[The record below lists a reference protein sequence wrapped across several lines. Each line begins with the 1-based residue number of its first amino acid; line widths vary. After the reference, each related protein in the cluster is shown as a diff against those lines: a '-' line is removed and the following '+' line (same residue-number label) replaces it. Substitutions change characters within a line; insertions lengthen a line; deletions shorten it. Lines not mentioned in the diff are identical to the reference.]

1 MSDDFDC
8 VVIGAGPGGYVG
20 ALRARQLGM
29 RTAIVERARLG
40 GRCLNQACIPAKAV
54 LRAADLLDEARTAPE
69 HGILTGGEDV
79 GVDFAAVAA
88 RRDKVVERLTGG
100 VSGLLS
106 RHGVE
111 VIEGEARLVPGGV
124 RVDER
129 TLRAPATIVA
139 TGSRPRGL
147 PGVASAGR
155 VIGTEEAWAF
165 DEFPDSI
172 AVVGAGPSGVELAS
186 AYARLG
192 SEVILVELAEQVLPG
207 EDADVVRPL
216 ERALRAQGV
225 ELHTGAGIEAVEAD
239 EAAVGFTVAGKRRSA
254 DWLVLATGR
263 EPDVASLGLDGLG
276 ARRDAGGLLEVD
288 DEQRTAAAGVFA
300 VGDLVSGP
308 ALAHKSS
315 EEAIVAVEAAAG
327 EVTLAVE
334 RELIP
339 RVTFAAPALASVG
352 LTEAAAREAGCDIV
366 VGKVPFAAV
375 GAGTLL
381 DDRGGL
387 VKIVAEGG
395 SGRILGAH
403 VVGARAPELLQ
414 QIVDTQA
421 LQGGVGDLARIVHS
435 HPTLCEAVGE
445 AARAAEG
452 WLIHG

>member
-1 MSDDFDC
+1 VSTDFDC

-29 RTAIVERARLG
+29 RTAVVERAQLG
-40 GRCLNQACIPAKAV
+40 GRCLNQAPQ
-54 LRAADLLDEARTAPE
+54 

-100 VSGLLS
+100 VAGLLS

-111 VIEGEARLVPGGV
+111 VLGGEARLVPGGV
-124 RVDER
+124 QVGDR
-129 TLRAPATIVA
+129 TVNAGATIVA
-139 TGSRPRGL
+139 TGSRPRDL
-147 PGVASAGR
+147 PGVVRGGR

-165 DEFPDSI
+165 VELPDSI

-192 SEVILVELAEQVLPG
+192 SEVTLIEVADQVLPG

-216 ERALRAQGV
+216 ERALKTQGV
-225 ELHTGAGIEAVEAD
+225 GLLTGAGIEAVEAG
-239 EAAVGFTVAGKRRSA
+239 ESSVGFTVAGTRHAA

-263 EPDVASLGLDGLG
+263 EPDVDSLGLDRLG
-276 ARRDAGGLLEVD
+276 VRRDAGGLLEVD
-288 DEQRTAAAGVFA
+288 DQQRTAVEGVFA
-300 VGDLVSGP
+300 VGDLVAGP

-327 EVTLAVE
+327 EVTLPVQ

-339 RVTFAAPALASVG
+339 RVTFAAPALAGVG
-352 LTEAAAREAGCDIV
+352 LSEAAAREAGHEVAI
-366 VGKVPFAAV
+366 GKVPFAAV

-381 DDRGGL
+381 DDRSGL
-387 VKIVAEGG
+387 VKIVAEAG
-395 SGRILGAH
+395 SGQILGAH

-435 HPTLCEAVGE
+435 HPTLSEAIGE